1 MTAADKRPDEPAG
14 NSQDTRANAAT
25 DRAMDGTTHRA
36 TNRAAVPLPAK
47 SETVYFDAVLH
58 PHRSLGPR
66 GFLILM
72 GAMGVL
78 SCIAGF
84 AFLSAGAWPVFGFF
98 GLDILI
104 VYIAFRASSRSARW
118 VETVRLTEEAL
129 EVREVDPKGRE
140 RSWTFQPYW
149 LRVEMDDPPEHDSQ
163 LTLRSH
169 GRGLIIGAFLAP
181 EQRADLADAL
191 RDALDRHRRGVGAGA

>member
-1 MTAADKRPDEPAG
+1 MTAADKRPDQPTGDSPDA
-14 NSQDTRANAAT
+14 RANAA
-25 DRAMDGTTHRA
+25 MDRA
-36 TNRAAVPLPAK
+36 TNRAAVPLPAN

-98 GLDILI
+98 GLDVLI
-104 VYIAFRASSRSARW
+104 VYIAFRASYRSARW